1 MTNYLT
7 MCKRVALASA
17 VLLSMGVSM
26 QAQAAQ
32 QPQIL
37 GNDNRVQLFTY
48 DVNTV
53 YQIKTQIGYSSL
65 IQLGEDE
72 EIDENSG
79 LGMGDA
85 NAWSLAVKGRNV
97 FFKPL
102 KDNADTNIVLVTN
115 KRSYAFQLSS
125 VQGIEPP
132 TYIARFIYPDEERAK
147 QLAKNPPPS
156 TPPNLVYHVGTDKN
170 GNNLFIDADINT
182 NYKYRG
188 DNGVKPTKAWDNGR
202 FTFLKFAHA
211 GELPTVY
218 RLIDDK
224 TEVLVN
230 SHIEKDTLVI
240 HETGSTYRLRLGD
253 LVGDLR
259 NQLITTPK
267 FNTTGTSSKD
277 YVRIDK
283 NDKEGVE

>member
-1 MTNYLT
+1 MSNHLT
-7 MCKRVALASA
+7 MCKRVALVSA
-17 VLLSMGVSM
+17 VLISMGVSY

-32 QPQIL
+32 QPQVL

-48 DVNTV
+48 DANTV
-53 YQIKTQIGYSSL
+53 YQVRTQVGYSSL

-102 KDNADTNIVLVTN
+102 KPDADTNIVLVTN
-115 KRSYAFQLSS
+115 KRSYAFQLSN
-125 VQGIEPP
+125 VQGLEPP

-147 QLAKNPPPS
+147 KLAK
-156 TPPNLVYHVGTDKN
+156 TPPTPTLPSLVYHVGNDKN
-170 GNNLFIDADINT
+170 GNKLFMDADINT
-182 NYKYRG
+182 KYQYRG
-188 DNGVKPTKAWDNGR
+188 DNSIKPTNVWDNGR
-202 FTFLKFAHA
+202 FTFLKFANA
-211 GELPTVY
+211 SDLPSVY
-218 RLIDDK
+218 RLVDNK
-224 TEVLVN
+224 TEIIIN
-230 SHIEKDTLVI
+230 THIEKDTLVI
-240 HETGSTYRLRLGD
+240 HETGSTYRLRLGN

-259 NQLITTPK
+259 NQVIKTPK

-277 YVRIDK
+277 FVRVDK
-283 NDKEGVE
+283 NNQEGGE